1 MEERAEYEEED
12 NAHVLILL
20 KLILHSTARKQNEKQ
35 KRKLI

>member
-20 KLILHSTARKQNEKQ
+20 KLILHSTARKQIGKQ
-35 KRKLI
+35 NRKRI